1 MTLISDFVAGRTPPQ
16 LYETYLSPGLFEP
29 WADRLLAG
37 LPPWG
42 DCVDI
47 GCGTG
52 VVSRKLAADANVGR
66 VAAIDVADPMIAH
79 AKQVTASKGLEGR
92 IAFDVASALD
102 LPFANDSFDRAY
114 CQQAIQFFPD
124 KGQAMR
130 EVERVL
136 KPGGQFAAAVWT
148 SANDGNPVFAAFEEI
163 VGHSFGPDLL
173 PFGPFAFGDGD
184 ALRSVIQDAGLKIHA
199 LERREIES
207 ALPDIASFVLF
218 DLLFLGRP
226 DSDGVLQPVVAPDD
240 PAADDLVAKLITD
253 MEETLADYVQPDGT
267 LRAPMTAHMVIA
279 EA

>member
-29 WADRLLAG
+29 WADRLLAS

-52 VVSRKLAADANVGR
+52 VVSRKLAADTNVGR

-79 AKQVTASKGLEGR
+79 AKQVTAAKGLEGR

-148 SANDGNPVFAAFEEI
+148 SASDGNPVFAAFEDI
-163 VGHSFGPDLL
+163 VGRSFGADLL
-173 PFGPFAFGDGD
+173 PFGPFAFGDGE
-184 ALRSVIQDAGLKIHA
+184 ALRSVIDEAGLKIHA

-240 PAADDLVAKLITD
+240 PDADALVAKLISE
-253 MEETLADYVQPDGT
+253 MEEALADYVQPDGT